1 MSVVLARV
9 ACGRAD
15 FKEVGFLQE
24 VHCMTGAV
32 TDGLL
37 QVEERWIHMFCFLAA
52 ELTVVSSHG

>member
-1 MSVVLARV
+1 MLARV

-15 FKEVGFLQE
+15 FKEVGLLRE

-37 QVEERWIHMFCFLAA
+37 QTEERWIHMFWFLAA
-52 ELTVVSSHG
+52 ELAVVRSHG